1 MLSAIGV
8 KSIEDLF
15 SEIPAK
21 VRMQRPLN
29 LNAPMSEHALLR
41 EMRRMAGA
49 NGDLTQYVSFMGA
62 GAYDHYIPAALRT
75 IANRQEFVT
84 AYTPY
89 QAEVSQGVLQSIF
102 EYQSMIT
109 ALTAM
114 DVSNASMYDGAT
126 AMAEAANMCAVET
139 RRDRILV
146 SETVHPEYRAVL
158 DNYAWARGYKVEVVP
173 AANGVTDA
181 AAVAKMVAGAG
192 AGADGTGAGTGA
204 DGAGTGAGA
213 ACLIVQTPNF
223 YGIVEDL
230 AALFQT
236 AHDHKALTVA
246 VVDPLA
252 LGILEAPGNQGAD
265 VVVGEGQALGN
276 PVSFGGPFL
285 GFMACRDSLIRRLPG
300 RVVGMTK
307 DHDDRRGFVL
317 TLQTREQHIRREKA
331 TSNICSNQALNAL
344 TACVYL
350 SLIGKEGLR
359 EVGVQCINRAHYA
372 AERIAALP
380 GYKLAYPKAPFF
392 KEFLVETPLPARR
405 IFDKLSEQQIL
416 AGVPMDTFGKVGKA
430 GERSGGVKAGENQ
443 LLIAVTESRTRE
455 EIDAL
460 VRALEGLK

>member
-1 MLSAIGV
+1 MLSTIGV
-8 KSIEDLF
+8 KSIGDLF
-15 SEIPAK
+15 NEIPEK

-29 LNAPMSEHALLR
+29 LNEPLSEHALLR
-41 EMRRMAGA
+41 EMSKMAA
-49 NGDLTQYVSFMGA
+49 TNGDLTQYVSFMGA
-62 GAYDHYIPAALRT
+62 GAYDHFIPAALRA
-75 IANRQEFVT
+75 IVNRQEFVT

-109 ALTAM
+109 ALTGM

-126 AMAEAANMCAVET
+126 AMAEAANMCAAET
-139 RRDRILV
+139 RKDRILV
-146 SETVHPEYRAVL
+146 SEAVHPEYRAVL
-158 DNYAWARGYKVEVVP
+158 DNYAWARGYQVEVVP
-173 AANGVTDA
+173 ALNGVTDGA
-181 AAVAKMVAGAG
+181 AAAKMT
-192 AGADGTGAGTGA
+192 AD
-204 DGAGTGAGA
+204 GA

-230 AALFQT
+230 SALFQT
-236 AHDHKALTVA
+236 AHNHKALTVA
-246 VVDPLA
+246 VADPLA

-265 VVVGEGQALGN
+265 IVVGEGQALGN
-276 PVSFGGPFL
+276 TVSFGGPFL
-285 GFMACRDSLIRRLPG
+285 GFMACREALIRRLPG

-307 DHDDRRGFVL
+307 DHDGRRGFVL

-372 AERIAALP
+372 AERITALP
-380 GYKLAYPKAPFF
+380 GYKLVYASAPFF
-392 KEFLVETPLPARR
+392 KEFLVETPVPARR
-405 IFDKLSEQQIL
+405 ILDRLSGKKIL
-416 AGVPMDTFGKVGKA
+416 AGVPMDLFGKG
-430 GERSGGVKAGENQ
+430 RENQ

-460 VRALEGLK
+460 VRELEGLK

>member
-1 MLSAIGV
+1 MRYTPHSDQDIARMLSAIGV
-8 KSIEDLF
+8 KSIGDLF
-15 SEIPAK
+15 KEIPEK

-29 LNAPMSEHALLR
+29 LGAPLSEHALLR

-75 IANRQEFVT
+75 IVNRQEFVT

-89 QAEVSQGVLQSIF
+89 QAEVSQGVLQTIF

-139 RRDRILV
+139 RKNRILV
-146 SETVHPEYRAVL
+146 SGTVHPEYRAVL
-158 DNYAWARGYKVEVVP
+158 DTYAWARGYQVEVIP

-181 AAVAKMVAGAG
+181 AAVAKMAAEAG
-192 AGADGTGAGTGA
+192 
-204 DGAGTGAGA
+204 GA
-213 ACLIVQTPNF
+213 ACVVVQSPNF

-252 LGILEAPGNQGAD
+252 LGVLEAPGNQGAD
-265 VVVGEGQALGN
+265 IVVGEGQGLGN

-285 GFMACRDSLIRRLPG
+285 GFMACREALIRRLPG

-344 TACVYL
+344 SACVYL

-372 AERIAALP
+372 AERITALP
-380 GYKLAYPKAPFF
+380 GYKLVYPKAPFF

-416 AGVPMDTFGKVGKA
+416 AGVPMDALAQVGNAGKSA
-430 GERSGGVKAGENQ
+430 KAGENQ

>member
-1 MLSAIGV
+1 MLSTIGV

-15 SEIPAK
+15 KEIPAK

-29 LNAPMSEHALLR
+29 LNAPMSEPAMLR
-41 EMRRMAGA
+41 EMRKMAGA
-49 NGDLTQYVSFMGA
+49 NGDLTQYVCFMGA

-75 IANRQEFVT
+75 IVNRQEFVT

-126 AMAEAANMCAVET
+126 AVAEAANMCAVET
-139 RRDRILV
+139 RKNRILV
-146 SETVHPEYRAVL
+146 SATVHPEYRAVL
-158 DNYAWARGYKVEVVP
+158 ESYAWARGYHVEVVP

-181 AAVAKMVAGAG
+181 AAVAKMLAGVG
-192 AGADGTGAGTGA
+192 AGADGAGAEAGA
-204 DGAGTGAGA
+204 GAGA
-213 ACLIVQTPNF
+213 ACLIVQSPNF
-223 YGIVEDL
+223 YGIVEDI

-246 VVDPLA
+246 VVDPIS
-252 LGILEAPGNQGAD
+252 LGILEAPGNLGAD
-265 VVVGEGQALGN
+265 IVVGEGQGLGN
-276 PVSFGGPFL
+276 TVSFGGPFL
-285 GFMACRDSLIRRLPG
+285 GFMACRDALIRRLPG

-307 DHDDRRGFVL
+307 DHDNRRGFVL

-344 TACVYL
+344 AACVYL
-350 SLIGKEGLR
+350 SLVGKEGLR

-372 AERIAALP
+372 AERITALP
-380 GYKLAYPKAPFF
+380 GYKLVYPQAPFF
-392 KEFLVETPLPARR
+392 KEFLVETPIPARR
-405 IFDKLSEQQIL
+405 IFDKLSEQKIL
-416 AGVPMDTFGKVGKA
+416 AGVPMDTFTKA
-430 GERSGGVKAGENQ
+430 ANCAKCGDGSASSHENQ
-443 LLIAVTESRTRE
+443 MLIAVTENRTRE

>member
-8 KSIEDLF
+8 KSIGDLF

-41 EMRRMAGA
+41 EMRRMAGV

-75 IANRQEFVT
+75 IVNRQEFVT

-139 RRDRILV
+139 RKDRILV

-158 DNYAWARGYKVEVVP
+158 DNYAWARGYRVEVVP
-173 AANGVTDA
+173 AANGVTDVA
-181 AAVAKMVAGAG
+181 AAAKMVAGAG
-192 AGADGTGAGTGA
+192 AEADGVGAA
-204 DGAGTGAGA
+204 C

-265 VVVGEGQALGN
+265 IVVGEGQALGN

-285 GFMACRDSLIRRLPG
+285 GFMACREALIRRLPG

-344 TACVYL
+344 AACVYL

-372 AERIAALP
+372 AERITALP
-380 GYKLAYPKAPFF
+380 GYKLVYPKAPFF
-392 KEFLVETPLPARR
+392 KEFLVETPIPARH
-405 IFDKLSEQQIL
+405 IFDKLSKQKIL
-416 AGVPMDTFGKVGKA
+416 AGVPMDTFEKVGKA
-430 GERSGGVKAGENQ
+430 GKRSECVKDGENR